1 MWDELLF
8 GLLVEVFQRLARV
21 LLVLT
26 KIVVTTVSDTL
37 ELLLTEGEVVF
48 NVVSLLRVMRTLAIG
63 DIEDMELFLIKANLF
78 VESEAVGEPCVG

>member
-48 NVVSLLRVMRTLAIG
+48 NVVSFLRVMRTLAIG

-78 VESEAVGEPCVG
+78 VESEAVGELCVG